1 MGRIESR
8 LISAIDKTPVLLN
21 NFKVEHGCD
30 AAPMK
35 KVAVFGNAGG
45 GKVPHAEYLNTTM
58 VQALLFDLGGV
69 LIDIDFRRALRNWA
83 AISSLSFEE
92 LQEAFHHDLPY
103 QRHETGELGAK
114 EYFDC
119 LRVRLKLDGS
129 DRQIA
134 AGWNSIFV
142 GEIAETVEAVRKA
155 RAHYPCYV
163 FTNSNPTHQAAWRC
177 RFPDVVAAF
186 DRVFVSSEIGLRKP
200 ERAAF
205 AFVAREI
212 GVAAGSILFFDDLL
226 ENVSGA
232 LDAGLLA
239 VHVRGP
245 ADVQDALRR
254 LGCAL

>member
-119 LRVRLKLDGS
+119 LRVRLKLDGKRS
-129 DRQIA
+129 
-134 AGWNSIFV
+134 
-142 GEIAETVEAVRKA
+142 
-155 RAHYPCYV
+155 
-163 FTNSNPTHQAAWRC
+163 
-177 RFPDVVAAF
+177 F
-186 DRVFVSSEIGLRKP
+186 DRVLPMHR
-200 ERAAF
+200 
-205 AFVAREI
+205 
-212 GVAAGSILFFDDLL
+212 
-226 ENVSGA
+226 
-232 LDAGLLA
+232 
-239 VHVRGP
+239 
-245 ADVQDALRR
+245 
-254 LGCAL
+254 